1 MAKNIRII
9 PLDGDITF
17 SGTTGTTQVLD
28 IQYGTESNDL
38 TFQNGVGI
46 PLLVNPEY
54 ALKTNKKYRVVNE
67 SGEVTSQVN
76 MKGTVIINSSGV
88 WQGTN
93 ATEKGNSGST
103 GPTGPTNTDQE
114 KG

>member
-28 IQYGTESNDL
+28 IQYGTASNDL

-54 ALKTNKKYRVVNE
+54 GLKTNKRYRI
-67 SGEVTSQVN
+67 
-76 MKGTVIINSSGV
+76 VI
-88 WQGTN
+88 
-93 ATEKGNSGST
+93 
-103 GPTGPTNTDQE
+103 
-114 KG
+114 